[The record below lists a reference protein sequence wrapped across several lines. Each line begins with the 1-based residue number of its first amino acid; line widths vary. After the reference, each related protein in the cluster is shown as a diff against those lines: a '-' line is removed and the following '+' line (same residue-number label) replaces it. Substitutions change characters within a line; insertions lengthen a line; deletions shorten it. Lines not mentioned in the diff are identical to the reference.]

1 MRSWREA
8 SLNLALVV
16 WAWLVLTTEGLS
28 LIHQLH
34 GGGITTVWGLLLLG
48 LVGYGWQNRRFRLR
62 FSIKFRSWPLEDQVL
77 LGGVALIVVILA
89 VIAGVAPPNTWDSMS
104 YHLPRIMQWLQQGSL
119 AHYPTA
125 NLRQLYQA
133 PGAEYAMLHLY
144 AWGGGDFLLNFVQ
157 WGSMVGSLIA
167 ISLIA
172 QQLGAGLTG
181 QVYGMVFAATL
192 PMGILQATSTKNDY
206 LCGFWLLC
214 VIYFTLIVWRQPRPT
229 AKILLKLSASLGF
242 LFLTKSTGYLFAL
255 PWILA
260 LLWKHWRSVAT
271 PLGLFAGLPLLIPG
285 GHYLRNWQLFGSP
298 FATGDHQLINS
309 LFTPIAVL
317 SNLSKNIAL
326 HLPIS
331 YNTVPFVNR
340 LITAFH
346 QILGISADDPRLNWQ
361 GSSFTTHFST
371 SEADAG
377 NPLHL
382 YLILTIFS
390 LLLLKVSCGKSLDDR
405 RIAWQMIRYG
415 LTIVGSFVLF
425 SGLLQWQ
432 VWHSRLHLPLFVAI
446 APLIG
451 STLAASVKPRLSF
464 WIMMFLLIF
473 SSLWL
478 FWSETKP
485 VFSSQNIFNIPRE
498 EQYFM
503 MLPYSNAYQETMD
516 YLAGQGCDRLG
527 LKLGE
532 DDWEYPFWAL
542 SRSRFPTL
550 PQFRHVLVENSSQGI
565 ENQEEFRPCGI
576 IQITLEPQSQLTTH
590 WGSFLHHW
598 QPPSDQGIMPNSAI
612 HLYEPEDH
620 L

>member
-1 MRSWREA
+1 M
-8 SLNLALVV
+8 
-16 WAWLVLTTEGLS
+16 
-28 LIHQLH
+28 
-34 GGGITTVWGLLLLG
+34 
-48 LVGYGWQNRRFRLR
+48 
-62 FSIKFRSWPLEDQVL
+62 
-77 LGGVALIVVILA
+77 GVALIVVILA

-104 YHLPRIMQWLQQGSL
+104 YHLPRIMHWLQQGSL

-144 AWGGGDFLLNFVQ
+144 ALGGGDRLLNFVQ
-157 WGSMVGSLIA
+157 WGSMVGSFIA

-172 QQLGAGLTG
+172 QQLGAGLKG
-181 QVYGMVFAATL
+181 QLYSIVFAATL

-229 AKILLKLSASLGF
+229 AKTLLRWSASLGF

-255 PWILA
+255 PWIVA
-260 LLWKHWRSVAT
+260 LLWKHGRSLAT
-271 PLGLFAGLPLLIPG
+271 PLGLFAFLPGLIQI
-285 GHYLRNWQLFGSP
+285 GHYSRNWQLFGSP
-298 FATGDHQLINS
+298 FATGEDQLINGV
-309 LFTPIAVL
+309 FTPITVL
-317 SNLSKNIAL
+317 SNFSKNIAL

-331 YNTVPFVNR
+331 YNTVPFNNQ
-340 LITAFH
+340 LITTFH
-346 QILGISADDPRLNWQ
+346 RILGISADDPRLNWQ
-361 GSSFTTHFST
+361 GSAFTTHFST
-371 SEADAG
+371 SEAYTG

-382 YLILTIFS
+382 YLILAIFS
-390 LLLLKVSCGKSLDDR
+390 LLLFNVSCAKSLDDR
-405 RIAWQMIRYG
+405 RVAWKIIRYG
-415 LTIVGSFVLF
+415 LAIVGGFVLF

-432 VWHSRLHLPLFVAI
+432 MWHSRLHLPLFVVI

-451 STLAASVKPRLSF
+451 SALEAYFEPRLSF
-464 WIMMFLLIF
+464 FVAMFLLMF

-503 MLPYSNAYQETMD
+503 MLPYGDAYRETMD
-516 YLAGQGCDRLG
+516 YLASQGCDRIG

-532 DDWEYPFWAL
+532 DDWEYPFWAF
-542 SRSRFPTL
+542 SVSRFPTM
-550 PQFRHVLVENSSQGI
+550 PQFHHVLVENSSSLA
-565 ENQEEFRPCGI
+565 EKSEEFRPCGM
-576 IQITLEPQSQLTTH
+576 IQITLEPQPKLATP
-590 WGSFLHHW
+590 WGSFPHHW

-612 HLYEPEDH
+612 HLYVLPSED
-620 L
+620 